1 MKQLTHHNTYFP
13 KRKFPITLI
22 CDNINSGLN
31 VGSLLR
37 ISDSFGIEKVIF
49 CGNHTPMGRKMIKT
63 SRSTEKYVSYQ
74 LSKNILEV
82 IENYKN
88 SHILIGLEITSSS
101 LPLREFTFNTQKP
114 LAIIVGNENFGISEQ
129 VLSHFD
135 QTLHIT
141 MYGQNT
147 SMNVVQATAIA
158 LYEITKQFSA

>member
-1 MKQLTHHNTYFP
+1 
-13 KRKFPITLI
+13 
-22 CDNINSGLN
+22 
-31 VGSLLR
+31 
-37 ISDSFGIEKVIF
+37 
-49 CGNHTPMGRKMIKT
+49 MGRKMIKT